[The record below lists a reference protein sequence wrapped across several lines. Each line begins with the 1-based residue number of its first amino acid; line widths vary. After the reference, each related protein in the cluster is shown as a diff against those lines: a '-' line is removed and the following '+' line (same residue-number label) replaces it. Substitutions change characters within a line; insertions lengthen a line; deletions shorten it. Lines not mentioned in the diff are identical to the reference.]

1 MKLLRDSRCLVL
13 LLASLASACASADPV
28 SAEQLVKRLYAV
40 NSQQFDSGKFAG
52 KYDPVRHCK
61 LIRDFFAE
69 SMIKHDHLD
78 CSLDGSPLGRFV
90 AVDVANVP
98 QMGGEM
104 PKASVKSALAHDDVE
119 TAVPVLFS
127 DDTRIVYF
135 VKGTQGAARIVN
147 MLISDKWPDQP
158 NEEEASHL
166 RCPFEFALKA
176 NRFEA
181 SVISA
186 SCRPRV
192 NNAN

>member
-1 MKLLRDSRCLVL
+1 MKLLRDSRCLVV
-13 LLASLASACASADPV
+13 LLASLASACASADPG

-40 NSQQFDSGKFAG
+40 NSRQFDRGEFAG
-52 KYDPVRHCK
+52 KYDPQRHCK
-61 LIRDFFAE
+61 LYRDFFAE
-69 SMIKHDHLD
+69 PMIKLAPPG
-78 CSLDGSPLGRFV
+78 CTLAGSAYGRF
-90 AVDVANVP
+90 AVVDAENIS
-98 QMGGEM
+98 QTGDEL
-104 PKASVKSALAHDDVE
+104 PKVSVKSALAHDDVE

-166 RCPFEFALKA
+166 RCPFEYALPA
-176 NRFEA
+176 NRFEV
-181 SVISA
+181 STISA
-186 SCRPRV
+186 SCRARV